1 MAKLSNKGLL
11 GIALVLSLV
20 TSLLIYNYLQRA
32 VGKADMKEGVPV
44 VVAKTDIPAK
54 TKITAEMV
62 QQIRVPAEYLQPG
75 GVQDLKNV
83 VGVIARE
90 PIVAGEQITD
100 RRLVR
105 ESKSVGF
112 TGMIPRD
119 KRAVTVAVSEV
130 TGVAGFVKPGDYVD
144 VIVTFEQ
151 GMVGDNVSYMMLQN
165 VLVLA
170 ANRDAEAGAAGNG
183 AKEAAK
189 DAVKAT
195 TVTLAVTPDEAAKLT
210 LAEEKGKIRL
220 ALRPYLPLNGIEI
233 TNTITPKELVG
244 VQYSPVQSQPSSG
257 GHEVQPAAPV
267 PPQYYMSPPQ
277 IQPAAP
283 PRETGPETNSKGI
296 QVIRGTKTENIPV
309 N

>member
-32 VGKADMKEGVPV
+32 VGKADLKEGVTV
-44 VVAKTDIPAK
+44 VVAKADIPAK

-62 QQIRVPAEYLQPG
+62 QQIKVPAEYLQPG
-75 GVQDLKNV
+75 GVQDVKNV

-90 PIVAGEQITD
+90 PIVAGEQITE

-119 KRAVTVAVSEV
+119 KRALTIAVSEI
-130 TGVAGFVKPGDYVD
+130 TGVASFIKPGDYVD

-165 VLVLA
+165 ILVLA
-170 ANRDAEAGAAGNG
+170 ANRDAEAGAGNG

-189 DAVKAT
+189 EAVKAT

-210 LAEEKGKIRL
+210 LAEDKGKVRL
-220 ALRPYLPLNGIEI
+220 ALRPYLPLNSFEI

-244 VQYSPVQSQPSSG
+244 AQYSPIQNQPNAG
-257 GHEVQPAAPV
+257 GQQVQPVAPA
-267 PPQYYMSPPQ
+267 PPQYYISPPQ
-277 IQPAAP
+277 PVAP
-283 PRETGPETNSKGI
+283 PRDVAPDTNSKGI